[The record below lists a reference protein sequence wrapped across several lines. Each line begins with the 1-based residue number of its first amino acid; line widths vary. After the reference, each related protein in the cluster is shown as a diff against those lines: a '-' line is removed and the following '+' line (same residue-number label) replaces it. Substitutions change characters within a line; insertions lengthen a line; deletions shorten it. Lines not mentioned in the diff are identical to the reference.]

1 MASRVLPVVVANDFP
16 GQEVQRGQAAVPA
29 VPAPP
34 ATWENGAE
42 PAPEDAEELVVQ

>member
-29 VPAPP
+29 PP
-34 ATWENGAE
+34 AAE